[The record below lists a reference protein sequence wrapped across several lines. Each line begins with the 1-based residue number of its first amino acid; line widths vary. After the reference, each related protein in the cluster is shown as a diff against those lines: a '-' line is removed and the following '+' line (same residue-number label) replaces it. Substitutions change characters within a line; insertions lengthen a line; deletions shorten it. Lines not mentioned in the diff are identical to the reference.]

1 MIFSYLVI
9 GALALSVYLLTFRLS
24 IKIRLVVALLIFGI
38 GSVAFTIW
46 VGRNLDDRPAPGDIP
61 FHPSTQ

>member
-9 GALALSVYLLTFRLS
+9 AALALCVYVLTFRLS
-24 IKIRLVVALLIFGI
+24 RKTRLVIALLIFGT

-46 VGRNLDDRPAPGDIP
+46 IGRNLDDRPAPGDVP
-61 FHPSTQ
+61 YHSSTQ